1 MQWRGIKSSVA
12 LCVQR
17 LCCHRDIIV
26 IMNNYVS
33 HDTDAR
39 RCRRPAMVVSG
50 EALIIQKTPD
60 STLPASAVY
69 GPDKLYLC

>member
-12 LCVQR
+12 PCVQR
-17 LCCHRDIIV
+17 LCSHRDIIV

-33 HDTDAR
+33 HDTDRR
-39 RCRRPAMVVSG
+39 RCRRPPMVVSG
-50 EALIIQKTPD
+50 EALVIQKMAD

-69 GPDKLYLC
+69 GPDKLHLC